1 MNTALPPI
9 VLQSIKVE
17 YQTTGISKEEIL
29 KKYNYTE
36 DQLPF
41 NEWDYTTTSYVE
53 ATETSQEPKLV
64 TEVVVV
70 SEAPSLP
77 APSLPAPSLPAPS
90 LPAPSLPA
98 PPSDEQD
105 KTEANE
111 LRDSINKTAKSII
124 SKVNSLLIESYGED
138 VSPKDIKDLAST
150 LLSLKEATVGKD
162 PTVSIVVDNST
173 NIQNNTLMQI
183 VETIK
188 SAKRDC

>member
-29 KKYNYTE
+29 KKYGYTE

-70 SEAPSLP
+70 SESPSLP
-77 APSLPAPSLPAPS
+77 ALPSD
-90 LPAPSLPA
+90 
-98 PPSDEQD
+98 DEQD
-105 KTEANE
+105 NTEANE

>member
-1 MNTALPPI
+1 MNTARPPI
-9 VLQSIKVE
+9 VLQSIKVK

-53 ATETSQEPKLV
+53 ATEATEASQEPKLV
-64 TEVVVV
+64 TEVIVV

-77 APSLPAPSLPAPS
+77 ALPSD
-90 LPAPSLPA
+90 
-98 PPSDEQD
+98 DEQD
-105 KTEANE
+105 NTEASE

>member
-29 KKYNYTE
+29 KKYNYSE

-53 ATETSQEPKLV
+53 ATETSQESKLV

-77 APSLPAPSLPAPS
+77 ALPSD
-90 LPAPSLPA
+90 
-98 PPSDEQD
+98 DEQD
-105 KTEANE
+105 NTEANE

>member
-77 APSLPAPSLPAPS
+77 AI
-90 LPAPSLPA
+90 
-98 PPSDEQD
+98 PSDEQD
-105 KTEANE
+105 NTEASE

>member
-17 YQTTGISKEEIL
+17 YQTTGISTEEIPQ
-29 KKYNYTE
+29 KHNYTE

-53 ATETSQEPKLV
+53 ATEASQEPKLV
-64 TEVVVV
+64 TEVIVV

-77 APSLPAPSLPAPS
+77 ALPSD
-90 LPAPSLPA
+90 
-98 PPSDEQD
+98 DEQD
-105 KTEANE
+105 NTEANE

-124 SKVNSLLIESYGED
+124 SKVNSMLIESYGED

>member
-29 KKYNYTE
+29 KKYNYSE

-41 NEWDYTTTSYVE
+41 NEWDYTTSYVE

-64 TEVVVV
+64 TEVIVV

-77 APSLPAPSLPAPS
+77 ALPSN
-90 LPAPSLPA
+90 
-98 PPSDEQD
+98 DEQD
-105 KTEANE
+105 NTEASE

-124 SKVNSLLIESYGED
+124 SKVNSMLIESYGED

>member
-1 MNTALPPI
+1 MNSALPPI

-29 KKYNYTE
+29 KKYGYTE
-36 DQLPF
+36 NQLPF

-77 APSLPAPSLPAPS
+77 AL
-90 LPAPSLPA
+90 
-98 PPSDEQD
+98 PSDNEQD
-105 KTEANE
+105 NTEANE

>member
-29 KKYNYTE
+29 KKYSYTE

-53 ATETSQEPKLV
+53 ATEASQEPKLV
-64 TEVVVV
+64 TEAIVV

-77 APSLPAPSLPAPS
+77 ALPSD
-90 LPAPSLPA
+90 
-98 PPSDEQD
+98 DEQD
-105 KTEANE
+105 NTEANE

-124 SKVNSLLIESYGED
+124 SKVNSMLIESYGED

>member
-29 KKYNYTE
+29 KKYSYTE

-41 NEWDYTTTSYVE
+41 NEWDYNTTSYVE

-77 APSLPAPSLPAPS
+77 ALPSD
-90 LPAPSLPA
+90 
-98 PPSDEQD
+98 DEQD
-105 KTEANE
+105 NTEANE

>member
-53 ATETSQEPKLV
+53 ATEASQEPKLV
-64 TEVVVV
+64 TEVIVA

-77 APSLPAPSLPAPS
+77 ALPSD
-90 LPAPSLPA
+90 
-98 PPSDEQD
+98 DEQD
-105 KTEANE
+105 NTEASE

>member
-41 NEWDYTTTSYVE
+41 NEWDYTTSYVE

-64 TEVVVV
+64 TDVVVV

-77 APSLPAPSLPAPS
+77 ALPSD
-90 LPAPSLPA
+90 
-98 PPSDEQD
+98 DEQD
-105 KTEANE
+105 NTEANE

-124 SKVNSLLIESYGED
+124 SKVNSMLIESYGED

>member
-29 KKYNYTE
+29 KKYGYTE

-41 NEWDYTTTSYVE
+41 DEWDYTTTYVE
-53 ATETSQEPKLV
+53 APETSQEPKLV
-64 TEVVVV
+64 TTVLVGETPKV
-70 SEAPSLP
+70 P
-77 APSLPAPSLPAPS
+77 ATV
-90 LPAPSLPA
+90 
-98 PPSDEQD
+98 SDEEQEP
-105 KTEANE
+105 TEADE

-173 NIQNNTLMQI
+173 SIQNNTLMQI

>member
-53 ATETSQEPKLV
+53 ATEPSQEPKLV

-70 SEAPSLP
+70 SEAPCLP
-77 APSLPAPSLPAPS
+77 APSLPALPSD
-90 LPAPSLPA
+90 
-98 PPSDEQD
+98 DEQD
-105 KTEANE
+105 NTEANE

>member
-41 NEWDYTTTSYVE
+41 NEWDYTATSYVE

-64 TEVVVV
+64 TEVIV

-77 APSLPAPSLPAPS
+77 AIPSD
-90 LPAPSLPA
+90 
-98 PPSDEQD
+98 DEQD
-105 KTEANE
+105 NTEANE

>member
-77 APSLPAPSLPAPS
+77 AL
-90 LPAPSLPA
+90 
-98 PPSDEQD
+98 PSDDGQD
-105 KTEANE
+105 NTEANE

-124 SKVNSLLIESYGED
+124 SKVNSMLIESYGED

>member
-53 ATETSQEPKLV
+53 ATEASQEPKLV

-77 APSLPAPSLPAPS
+77 AILSD
-90 LPAPSLPA
+90 
-98 PPSDEQD
+98 DEQD
-105 KTEANE
+105 NTEANE

-173 NIQNNTLMQI
+173 SIQNNTLMQI

>member
-41 NEWDYTTTSYVE
+41 NEWDYTTSYVE

-64 TEVVVV
+64 TAVIV

-77 APSLPAPSLPAPS
+77 ALPSE
-90 LPAPSLPA
+90 
-98 PPSDEQD
+98 DVQD
-105 KTEANE
+105 NAEANE

>member
-41 NEWDYTTTSYVE
+41 NEWDYNTTSYVE

-77 APSLPAPSLPAPS
+77 VPSLPALPSD
-90 LPAPSLPA
+90 
-98 PPSDEQD
+98 DEQD
-105 KTEANE
+105 NTEAND

-188 SAKRDC
+188 SAKRDG

>member
-70 SEAPSLP
+70 SEAPCLP
-77 APSLPAPSLPAPS
+77 APSLPAL
-90 LPAPSLPA
+90 
-98 PPSDEQD
+98 PSDEQD
-105 KTEANE
+105 NTEASE

>member
-29 KKYNYTE
+29 KKYGYTE

-77 APSLPAPSLPAPS
+77 AI
-90 LPAPSLPA
+90 
-98 PPSDEQD
+98 PSDEQD
-105 KTEANE
+105 NTEASE

>member
-53 ATETSQEPKLV
+53 ATEESQEPKLV
-64 TEVVVV
+64 TEGVV

-77 APSLPAPSLPAPS
+77 AL
-90 LPAPSLPA
+90 
-98 PPSDEQD
+98 PSDEAQEP
-105 KTEANE
+105 TEADE

-124 SKVNSLLIESYGED
+124 TKVNSLLIESYGED

>member
-29 KKYNYTE
+29 KKYSYTE

-53 ATETSQEPKLV
+53 ATELSQEPKLV

-70 SEAPSLP
+70 SEAPNLP
-77 APSLPAPSLPAPS
+77 ALPSD
-90 LPAPSLPA
+90 
-98 PPSDEQD
+98 DEQD
-105 KTEANE
+105 NTEANE

-124 SKVNSLLIESYGED
+124 SKVNSMLIESYGED

>member
-29 KKYNYTE
+29 KKYNYSE

-53 ATETSQEPKLV
+53 APETSQEPKLV

-70 SEAPSLP
+70 CEAPSLP
-77 APSLPAPSLPAPS
+77 ALPSD
-90 LPAPSLPA
+90 
-98 PPSDEQD
+98 DEQD
-105 KTEANE
+105 NTEANE

-124 SKVNSLLIESYGED
+124 SKVNSMLIESYGED

>member
-29 KKYNYTE
+29 KKYSYTE

-53 ATETSQEPKLV
+53 ETEASQEPKLV

-70 SEAPSLP
+70 NEATSLP
-77 APSLPAPSLPAPS
+77 AI
-90 LPAPSLPA
+90 
-98 PPSDEQD
+98 PSDYEQD
-105 KTEANE
+105 NTEASE

>member
-41 NEWDYTTTSYVE
+41 NEWDYNTTSYVE

-70 SEAPSLP
+70 SEVPSLP
-77 APSLPAPSLPAPS
+77 AIPSD
-90 LPAPSLPA
+90 
-98 PPSDEQD
+98 DEQD
-105 KTEANE
+105 NTEASE

>member
-41 NEWDYTTTSYVE
+41 NEWDYTTSYVE
-53 ATETSQEPKLV
+53 ATEVSQEPKLV
-64 TEVVVV
+64 TEVIVV

-77 APSLPAPSLPAPS
+77 ALPSD
-90 LPAPSLPA
+90 
-98 PPSDEQD
+98 DEQD
-105 KTEANE
+105 NTEAND

>member
-29 KKYNYTE
+29 KKYGYTE

-53 ATETSQEPKLV
+53 ATEPSQEPKLV
-64 TEVVVV
+64 TEVIVV

-77 APSLPAPSLPAPS
+77 ALPSDDD
-90 LPAPSLPA
+90 
-98 PPSDEQD
+98 DEQD
-105 KTEANE
+105 NTEANE

>member
-29 KKYNYTE
+29 KKYGYTE

-41 NEWDYTTTSYVE
+41 NEWDYTAASYVE
-53 ATETSQEPKLV
+53 ATEASQEPKLV

-77 APSLPAPSLPAPS
+77 ALPSD
-90 LPAPSLPA
+90 
-98 PPSDEQD
+98 DEQD
-105 KTEANE
+105 NTEASE

>member
-29 KKYNYTE
+29 KKYGYTE

-64 TEVVVV
+64 IEVIVV

-77 APSLPAPSLPAPS
+77 ALPSD
-90 LPAPSLPA
+90 
-98 PPSDEQD
+98 DEQD
-105 KTEANE
+105 NTEANE

>member
-29 KKYNYTE
+29 KKYGYTE

-64 TEVVVV
+64 TKAVVV

-77 APSLPAPSLPAPS
+77 AL
-90 LPAPSLPA
+90 
-98 PPSDEQD
+98 PSDEQD
-105 KTEANE
+105 NTEANE

>member
-29 KKYNYTE
+29 KKYSYTE

-53 ATETSQEPKLV
+53 ATEASQEPKLV
-64 TEVVVV
+64 TEVIVV

-77 APSLPAPSLPAPS
+77 ALPSDDN
-90 LPAPSLPA
+90 
-98 PPSDEQD
+98 DEQD
-105 KTEANE
+105 NTEASE

-124 SKVNSLLIESYGED
+124 SKVNSMLIESYGED

>member
-29 KKYNYTE
+29 KKYGYTE

-77 APSLPAPSLPAPS
+77 ALPSD
-90 LPAPSLPA
+90 
-98 PPSDEQD
+98 DEQD
-105 KTEANE
+105 NTEASE

>member
-29 KKYNYTE
+29 KKYNYSE

-77 APSLPAPSLPAPS
+77 ALPSD
-90 LPAPSLPA
+90 
-98 PPSDEQD
+98 DEQD
-105 KTEANE
+105 NTEANE

>member
-41 NEWDYTTTSYVE
+41 DEWDYTTAYVE
-53 ATETSQEPKLV
+53 EPETSQEPKLV
-64 TEVVVV
+64 TTVLVGETPKV
-70 SEAPSLP
+70 P
-77 APSLPAPSLPAPS
+77 ATV
-90 LPAPSLPA
+90 
-98 PPSDEQD
+98 SDEEQEP
-105 KTEANE
+105 TEADE

>member
-29 KKYNYTE
+29 KKYNYSE

-41 NEWDYTTTSYVE
+41 NEWDYTTSYVE

-77 APSLPAPSLPAPS
+77 AIPSD
-90 LPAPSLPA
+90 
-98 PPSDEQD
+98 DEQD
-105 KTEANE
+105 NTEASE

>member
-17 YQTTGISKEEIL
+17 YQTTGISKDEIL
-29 KKYNYTE
+29 KKYNYSE

-64 TEVVVV
+64 TDVVVV

-77 APSLPAPSLPAPS
+77 ALPSD
-90 LPAPSLPA
+90 
-98 PPSDEQD
+98 DEQD
-105 KTEANE
+105 NTEANE

>member
-17 YQTTGISKEEIL
+17 YQATGISKEEIL

-53 ATETSQEPKLV
+53 ATESSQEPKLV
-64 TEVVVV
+64 TEVAVV

-77 APSLPAPSLPAPS
+77 ALPSD
-90 LPAPSLPA
+90 
-98 PPSDEQD
+98 DEQD
-105 KTEANE
+105 NTEANE

>member
-1 MNTALPPI
+1 MTTQLPPI

-29 KKYNYTE
+29 KKYGYTE

-41 NEWDYTTTSYVE
+41 NEWDYTTSYVE
-53 ATETSQEPKLV
+53 APETSQEPKLV

-77 APSLPAPSLPAPS
+77 AIPSD
-90 LPAPSLPA
+90 
-98 PPSDEQD
+98 DEQD
-105 KTEANE
+105 NTEAND

>member
-53 ATETSQEPKLV
+53 APETSQEPKLV

-77 APSLPAPSLPAPS
+77 ATVSD
-90 LPAPSLPA
+90 
-98 PPSDEQD
+98 DEQD
-105 KTEANE
+105 NTEANE

>member
-77 APSLPAPSLPAPS
+77 ALPSD
-90 LPAPSLPA
+90 
-98 PPSDEQD
+98 DEQD
-105 KTEANE
+105 NTEANE